1 MTRLMHTPRNGLICV
16 MVCAAC
22 FLIAWPVAEMGF
34 IDDWSYIKT
43 AQVFAQTGHF
53 VYNGWATAMLGWQ
66 IVWGALFI
74 RLFGFSF
81 TTVKLSTV
89 PIALATV
96 ILFHSIQIR
105 FGITPRNAAI
115 GTLALGLSPLYV
127 PLAVSYM
134 SDVPGLFIT
143 LLCLY
148 CCQRACA
155 AHDARATI
163 VWLCLAAIEDAAG
176 GTARQTAWLGALVI
190 VPSTGWLLRKR
201 RGVLLTTALLF
212 VGTTC
217 FVYFCLR
224 WYAGQPYAISESIL
238 KGSRLEFQGA
248 VILGLVKMFGE
259 LLCLLL
265 LVYPILVAWLPQLRR
280 FNAASF
286 AITTCVVLDWVLFQW
301 KVAWPLPWIQDVL
314 HSEFATTRDAQM
326 LPNMGQSILPAP
338 VSLAISGLLAG
349 TCMVFILGTR
359 SRLRDR
365 QGSLAS
371 ADWHEFFWL
380 TLPFTLSYILVLLPR
395 SMHASVGDRYLLPLI
410 PLAIVFLIRL
420 YQQSIAPDLPWSSVV
435 TLSVYT
441 LLAIAGTHDWF
452 AWQRA
457 RLAAIDSVRATGV
470 RRDQIQGGFEYD
482 GWTQVEEGG
491 HINDSRIAIPAIAYE
506 PHPAIPQV
514 ADACRLDFA
523 PFTPVVHPKYTVAF
537 TRKAC
542 LSSSSLP
549 PVQFDAWLPPF
560 RRAIYVQEYPTASRG
575 AGTNAP

>member
-1 MTRLMHTPRNGLICV
+1 MTRQMYTTRDGLICV
-16 MVCAAC
+16 LVCAAC

-43 AQVFAQTGHF
+43 AEVFAQTGHF

-81 TTVKLSTV
+81 TAVKLSTV

-96 ILFHSIQIR
+96 FLFHSIQIR
-105 FGITPRNAAI
+105 FEITPRNAI
-115 GTLALGLSPLYV
+115 LGTLALGLSPLFM

-155 AHDARATI
+155 GQGARATI
-163 VWLCLAAIEDAAG
+163 VWLCLAAIGDAAG

-190 VPSTGWLLRKR
+190 VPCTGWLLRKR
-201 RGVLLTTALLF
+201 PGVLLTTALLF

-238 KGSRLEFQGA
+238 KGSRLELQGA
-248 VILGLVKMFGE
+248 VILSLVKMFGE

-265 LVYPILVAWLPQLRR
+265 LVYPLLIAWLPQLRR
-280 FNAASF
+280 FNAASI
-286 AITTCVVLDWVLFQW
+286 AITSCVVLDWVLFQW
-301 KVAWPLPWIQDVL
+301 KVTWPLPWIQDVL
-314 HSEFATTRDAQM
+314 HSEFAAARDAQM
-326 LPNMGQSILPAP
+326 LPDMGQAILPAP

-349 TCMVFILGTR
+349 TCIVFILGTR

-395 SMHASVGDRYLLPLI
+395 SMHASVGDRYLLPLF

-420 YQQSIAPDLPWSSVV
+420 YQEYLAPDLPWSSVV
-435 TLSVYT
+435 ILAVYT

-457 RLAAIDSVRATGV
+457 RLVAIDSVRASGV
-470 RRDQIQGGFEYD
+470 ARDEIQAGFEYD

-491 HINDSRIAIPAIAYE
+491 HINDSRIAIPANAYQ

-514 ADACRLDFA
+514 ANACKLDFA

-537 TRKAC
+537 ARKAC
-542 LSSSSLP
+542 LSTSSFP
-549 PVQFDAWLPPF
+549 PVQYDAWLPPF
-560 RRAIYVQEYPTASRG
+560 RRTIYVQGYPTTSRG
-575 AGTNAP
+575 TGVNAP